1 MKPSNYNFIWAT
13 DDPEKVM
20 VFNSL
25 TTSLVEVG
33 KKYADLL
40 NASWFDYEN
49 LSPGQKQF
57 ADGLKLGGFVL

>member
-13 DDPEKVM
+13 DDPDKVM

-33 KKYADLL
+33 KKYADL
-40 NASWFDYEN
+40 
-49 LSPGQKQF
+49 F
-57 ADGLKLGGFVL
+57 ALGDFMQSLYSIY